1 MPNMFNS
8 IMTDAG
14 LNLADVR
21 ILRHKDNRA
30 IEGLS
35 PYELW
40 RDDRQAFDLYQSVQ
54 SFRNR
59 TRLNAPY
66 WASFVATLSDRNMFV
81 GIYNV
86 KYKGILARDTVIPSL
101 NTIDKAGSCDEY
113 DLSLDSKLSVHIGKL
128 FIDWGPGFKAWIQRA
143 DRQNKK
149 VLEIQN

>member
-8 IMTDAG
+8 ILTEAG

-21 ILRHKDNRA
+21 LLRHKDNRA

-40 RDDRQAFDLYQSVQ
+40 RDDRQAFDLYQSLQ

-59 TRLNAPY
+59 TRLNTPY

-113 DLSLDSKLSVHIGKL
+113 GLSLDSKLSVHIGKL